1 MAKKDEPVEVRK
13 GEELDLVKIGEFLR
27 DSIPGLKGGLTVK
40 QFPSGFSNLTYLV
53 KAENREMILRRP
65 PFGKKPKSGHDMSR
79 EYRILKALK
88 PVFKYCP
95 EPLVYTEDPAVMGCP
110 FYVMERINGLIIR
123 KKLPE
128 GMELDPKSART
139 LSENLIKVL
148 CELHSVDYRKAGL
161 GDFGKPEG
169 YVRRQV
175 EGWIGRYRDARTP
188 DAPDYENIMG
198 WLTEKMPADT
208 DRPCLIHNDYKFDN
222 VVLDPRNPLEIIGIL
237 DWEMATLGDPLMD
250 LGNSIA
256 YWIEKDDPPNIQM
269 VRMMATNI
277 DGMLTRREQVA
288 LYGEIMGRP
297 IHDFDFYFCFGLF
310 RLAVIA
316 QQIYYR
322 FYHGQTKDERFKM
335 LIGAVKILET
345 VAKQVV
351 ETSKW

>member
-13 GEELDLVKIGEFLR
+13 GEELDLVKVGEFLR
-27 DSIPGLKGGLTVK
+27 DSIPGLKGDLSVK
-40 QFPSGFSNLTYLV
+40 QFPSGFSNLTYLI

-65 PFGKKPKSGHDMSR
+65 PFGKKPKSGHDMLR

-123 KKLPE
+123 KNLPE
-128 GMELDPKSART
+128 GMVLDPKSART

-148 CELHSVDYRKAGL
+148 CELHSIDYHKAGL
-161 GDFGKPEG
+161 ADFGKPEG
-169 YVRRQV
+169 YVKRQV

-188 DAPDYENIMG
+188 DAPDYENIMK
-198 WLTEKMPADT
+198 WLTDTMPADT
-208 DRPCLIHNDYKFDN
+208 DRPCLIHNDYKYDN
-222 VVLDPRNPLEIIGIL
+222 VVLNPQNPLEIIGIL

-250 LGNSIA
+250 LGNSVA
-256 YWIEKDDPPNIQM
+256 YWIEKDDPPNVQM
-269 VRMMATNI
+269 IRMMATNI
-277 DGMLTRREQVA
+277 EGMLSRKEQVA
-288 LYGEIMGRP
+288 LYGEIMSRP
-297 IHDFDFYFCFGLF
+297 VKNFNFYFCFGLF

-351 ETSKW
+351 EGAMV